1 MTDNT
6 NKQRTSITID
16 PSLLARA
23 RKHCATKSTD
33 SGRKVSFSELVSKA
47 LEAHIGP
54 DLGTFLAADTT
65 EAE

>member
-23 RKHCATKSTD
+23 RKHCNDASTN

-54 DLGTFLAADTT
+54 DLSAFVADTV
-65 EAE
+65 EGE

>member
-1 MTDNT
+1 MTDNV

-23 RKHCATKSTD
+23 RKHCADVSSD

-54 DLGTFLAADTT
+54 DLSTLTVSDST